1 MTDILKR
8 YEVVLGLEVHAELN
22 TVSKVFCSCP
32 TAFGAPPNSQCCPVC
47 AGLPGAVPRLNR
59 EAVEKT
65 ITAGLALHC
74 EIAEVS
80 RMDRK
85 QYFYPDLPKAY
96 QISQNEFP
104 FCKNGYLDIH
114 TSQGEK
120 RIGITRIHLE
130 EDAGKL
136 IHTESGTRLD
146 CNRSG
151 VGLIEI
157 VSQPDLCSAEEAVAY
172 LKELRA
178 ILLACNVSDCKMQ
191 EGSFRCDVNLSL
203 RPVGSVALGERTEI
217 KNLNSFS
224 FTEKAIGAEI
234 RRQAEELEREGRV
247 QRRTVRFLPAESR
260 TEPMRMKE
268 SAADYR
274 FFPDPNLPPIRIA
287 SNILNRLRREL
298 PELPAEKRKRLVSQ
312 YGITREDAGVLT
324 ENRELSDYY
333 EAAAGWS
340 RCPVQV
346 CHLLLNDLI
355 RLCETEPFASPV
367 SSQRLGELAD
377 LLGDDL
383 ITRATARK
391 LLLRLAGSDF
401 SPREVAVSE
410 GLTQINDETILWN
423 WVLETVA
430 EDAGSVTDYR
440 NGKSNAK
447 KALQGRLMAKS
458 RGRANPVLAERLLLK
473 KLNEGRSSDV

>member
-8 YEVVLGLEVHAELN
+8 YEVVIGLEVHAELN
-22 TVSKVFCSCP
+22 TASKVFCSCP
-32 TAFGAPPNSQCCPVC
+32 TAFGAQPNRQCCPVC

-59 EAVEKT
+59 EAVEKA

-104 FCKNGYLDIH
+104 LCKNGYLDIE
-114 TSQGEK
+114 TVQGEK

-136 IHTESGTRLD
+136 IHTEQGTRLD

-157 VSQPDLCSAEEAVAY
+157 VSEPDLRSAEEAVAY
-172 LKELRA
+172 LKELRG
-178 ILLACNVSDCKMQ
+178 ILLACKVSDCKMQ

-203 RPVGSVALGERTEI
+203 RPIGSERMGERTEI

-247 QRRTVRFLPAESR
+247 QRRTVRFLPADCR

-274 FFPDPNLPPIRIA
+274 FFPDSNLPPIRIDL
-287 SNILNRLRREL
+287 NILNRRRREI
-298 PELPAEKRKRLVSQ
+298 PELPAEKRKRLISQ
-312 YGITREDAGVLT
+312 YGITREDACVLT
-324 ENRELSDYY
+324 ENRGLSDYY
-333 EAAAGWS
+333 EATAVQS
-340 RCPVQV
+340 HCPVQV
-346 CHLLLNDLI
+346 CNLLLNDLI
-355 RLCETEPFASPV
+355 RLCDTEPFVSPV
-367 SSQRLGELAD
+367 SAQRLGELAD
-377 LLGDDL
+377 LLGEEL
-383 ITRATARK
+383 ITRGTARK
-391 LLLRLAGSDF
+391 LLTRLTATDF
-401 SPREVAVSE
+401 SPREIAVSE
-410 GLTQINDETILWN
+410 GLTQINDEAVLWN
-423 WVLETVA
+423 WVLETAA
-430 EDAGSVTDYR
+430 EDFGSVTDYR
-440 NGKSNAK
+440 KGKSNAK

-458 RGRANPVLAERLLLK
+458 RGRANPVLAEKLLLK
-473 KLNEGRSSDV
+473 KLNEEN